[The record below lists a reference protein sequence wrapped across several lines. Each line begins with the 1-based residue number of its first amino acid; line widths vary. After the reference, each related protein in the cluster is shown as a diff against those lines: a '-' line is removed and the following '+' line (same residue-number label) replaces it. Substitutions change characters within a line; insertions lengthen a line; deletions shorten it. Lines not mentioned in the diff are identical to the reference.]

1 VGEGVDQ
8 SCRSIGRIVGA
19 LTVRRIVEPLH
30 GDRRTDCAL
39 PHAET
44 SGQEGGTTGPAK
56 SVSLTTSVTVF
67 VLPVVLMIDG
77 EEVWLAGVP
86 VDVRVEPLIWTPP
99 KVPWAA

>member
-8 SCRSIGRIVGA
+8 SSRTIDRIVGA

-77 EEVWLAGVP
+77 EEVWLAGSLSMS
-86 VDVRVEPLIWTPP
+86 ESSH
-99 KVPWAA
+99 